1 MKLWEKIRVSALNLR
16 TFLLFFFF
24 IKAMLLYVLWGVYSN
39 SCRCC
44 DTRYSGSCISTSG
57 SSAMEFFMSLRLK
70 LSNSEVRFTQ
80 FCLLLAEWP
89 GYFTCHCGNKGV
101 ERTRNKSQH
110 TKLTRGGKKYP
121 AASAANFRS
130 RVRRSNQQA
139 GKIPLRRL
147 RHLCCR
153 CCCCCCCCCCC
164 SFVVLFHPF
173 LVDSGKKHSS
183 QCVLFRCFGP
193 RFAFHPWALAGITGI
208 ETRDFTVF
216 VEIIMLSTTYVV

>member
-1 MKLWEKIRVSALNLR
+1 MRENKSIGIKVEEFSSS
-16 TFLLFFFF
+16 FFF
-24 IKAMLLYVLWGVYSN
+24 IKPMLLYVLWGVYSN

-110 TKLTRGGKKYP
+110 TKLTREKTILPPLLPGFEL
-121 AASAANFRS
+121 ATFRS
-130 RVRRSNQQA
+130 RVRRFNQQY
-139 GKIPLRRL
+139 ISVHNVSRR
-147 RHLCCR
+147 
-153 CCCCCCCCCCC
+153 
-164 SFVVLFHPF
+164 S
-173 LVDSGKKHSS
+173 
-183 QCVLFRCFGP
+183 
-193 RFAFHPWALAGITGI
+193 
-208 ETRDFTVF
+208 
-216 VEIIMLSTTYVV
+216 